1 MSAAQNQHRTA
12 RLATVQH
19 IYLGIATCSFDFGK
33 IVAQL
38 FDRSHARSLAY
49 RFFHM
54 HATKIRC
61 YGDHNQH
68 TQRQQDECRLF
79 SSLHHSHPFTLTP
92 ASAHAG

>member
-49 RFFHM
+49 RFCHM
-54 HATKIRC
+54 HPAKVRC
-61 YGDHNQH
+61 YCDHNQKA
-68 TQRQQDECRLF
+68 QRQQDERSLF
-79 SSLHHSHPFTLTP
+79 CSLHHSHPLTLTP
-92 ASAHAG
+92 ASARAG